1 MAEQKKEQS
10 FVESVFRWMEN
21 LVRLILGWLLKL
33 VGVKLSEEQWAALLQ
48 FFRFCVVGVFNT
60 VISLAFNFLT
70 LWLVGLCGWD
80 GQIGSIGGFDRQL
93 ATLVG
98 FLASCTNSYC
108 FNSRFTFG
116 TGEKKTFAQHVKAY
130 LKVMISYSFAGL
142 FLGWALNLLW
152 VKIDLNRYLGMILN
166 VIVSIPI
173 NFILNKFWAYKEK

>member
-1 MAEQKKEQS
+1 MAEQKKEHS
-10 FVESVFRWMEN
+10 LIESVFRWMEN
-21 LVRLILGWLLKL
+21 LVRIILGGLLKL
-33 VGVKLSEEQWAALLQ
+33 VHVELTEKQWAALLQ
-48 FFRFCVVGVFNT
+48 FFRFCVVGVLNT
-60 VISLAFNFLT
+60 AFSLAFNFLT
-70 LWLVGLCGWD
+70 LWVAGLCGWD
-80 GQIGSIGGFDRQL
+80 GQIGALAGFDRQL

-98 FLASCTNSYC
+98 FLASCINSYC

-116 TGEKKTFAQHVKAY
+116 TGEKKSFSQHAKAF

-152 VKIDLNRYLGMILN
+152 VKIDLNRYLGMIIN